1 MNGNRIKD
9 MNRILVILLSVAIAL
24 GADAQEQKRTFT
36 VVKENPI
43 TSVKNQHRSGT
54 CWDFATLGFFESE
67 ILRKSGRVFDLCE
80 MFVVNKDYMDCATHY
95 VRMHGYSQISEGG
108 SCDDVLDIIRT
119 HGICPENAMPA
130 PGSLVGDTLA
140 NFKVFFPML
149 EKMVSSMVDRNK
161 KHPKAGWRDS
171 VQALIDKNVGK
182 CPEHFCYEGKDYTPL
197 SLPNH

>member
-95 VRMHGYSQISEGG
+95 VRMHGYSRKTQPQISHYCNDHHRGIYLLY
-108 SCDDVLDIIRT
+108 CD
-119 HGICPENAMPA
+119 
-130 PGSLVGDTLA
+130 PGSNQCCKSIQKERRSRHNAQRHINGGCCRSGAFTAALHAWDI
-140 NFKVFFPML
+140 
-149 EKMVSSMVDRNK
+149 
-161 KHPKAGWRDS
+161 WR
-171 VQALIDKNVGK
+171 
-182 CPEHFCYEGKDYTPL
+182 PR
-197 SLPNH
+197 